1 MDCLKKI
8 NRPNFGLTY
17 EPVNWMD
24 DPKGYGPDVIKS
36 VAPWILNVY
45 SQNQRVLEGGMR
57 TRAPLPSGPQ
67 QASIETCVVAAGR
80 GGIRHV
86 QATPVPGPPG
96 GAASLRNLALW
107 EPGGI
112 DFDAVFRGLH
122 EIGYTGYFTVHS
134 RTSQGIPPRDLA
146 TRSFEFLKP
155 YSDGVKG

>member
-1 MDCLKKI
+1 
-8 NRPNFGLTY
+8 
-17 EPVNWMD
+17 MD

-45 SQNQRVLEGGMR
+45 SQNQKVLEGR
-57 TRAPLPSGPQ
+57 KQTRALLPSGPQ
-67 QASIETCVVAAGR
+67 QASVETCVVAAGR
-80 GGIRHV
+80 GGTKTA
-86 QATPVPGPPG
+86 QAAPVAGPPG
-96 GAASLRNLALW
+96 GTAIPRNLALW

-134 RTSQGIPPRDLA
+134 RTSEGIPPRDLA

-155 YSDGVKG
+155 YSEGVKG

>member
-1 MDCLKKI
+1 
-8 NRPNFGLTY
+8 
-17 EPVNWMD
+17 
-24 DPKGYGPDVIKS
+24 
-36 VAPWILNVY
+36 
-45 SQNQRVLEGGMR
+45 MR

-67 QASIETCVVAAGR
+67 QASIGTCIVAAGR
-80 GGIRHV
+80 GGVRRV
-86 QATPVPGPPG
+86 QAAPVPGPAG
-96 GAASLRNLALW
+96 GAASPRNLALW

>member
-1 MDCLKKI
+1 
-8 NRPNFGLTY
+8 
-17 EPVNWMD
+17 MD
-24 DPKGYGPDVIKS
+24 DTKGYGPDVIRS

-67 QASIETCVVAAGR
+67 QAGIETCVVAAGR

-96 GAASLRNLALW
+96 GAANSRNLALW

-134 RTSQGIPPRDLA
+134 RTSQGIPPLDLA

-155 YSDGVKG
+155 YCDGVQG